1 MKSHTHSNGSAG
13 PAGGLGEKANYDL
26 AFSLGFSCGG
36 SRALRRANL
45 QFASYPLDWTGSP
58 GVVQSAKMVAAD
70 FAGWLDRADLELVD
84 VRAGRF
90 GNHIY
95 RNRKTGFGFPHEFS
109 SFQTFDELYAPTVEK
124 HRRRIERLMAHV
136 RAAKKVLVI
145 YIERPIN
152 ARAADS
158 DLLEAKRVLEAKFP
172 GVAFGLVYFF
182 HHDGAPV
189 SRTVAPDVTAV
200 DCAYR
205 QMANGEVWHEI
216 DYGSVADW
224 LSEHAAVTDPRT
236 EAEKADYAAKSRRR
250 KGSRFAA
257 EGNPFRRKLN
267 ELEYKLYR
275 HLEESLQ
282 AKGVLPRDRALW
294 F

>member
-1 MKSHTHSNGSAG
+1 MKQ
-13 PAGGLGEKANYDL
+13 YDL

-58 GVVQSAKMVAAD
+58 GIVQSAKMIDSD
-70 FAGWLDRADLELVD
+70 FDGWLARDALELVD

-124 HRRRIERLMAHV
+124 HQRRIERLMAHI
-136 RAAKKVLVI
+136 RAAREVLII
-145 YIERPIN
+145 YVERPIN
-152 ARAADS
+152 ARTSDA
-158 DLLEAKRVLEAKFP
+158 DLLEAKQILEKKFP
-172 GVAFGLVYFF
+172 GVEFSLVYFF
-182 HHDGAPV
+182 HHDGATTE
-189 SRTVAPDVTAV
+189 REVAPKVTAV

-205 QMANGEVWHEI
+205 QVVNGEIWHEI
-216 DYGSVADW
+216 EYGSIADW
-224 LSEHAAVTDPRT
+224 LVAHVAVVDPRS
-236 EAEKADYAAKSRRR
+236 EEEKAVYTAKTLQKKRR
-250 KGSRFAA
+250 RFAA
-257 EGNPFRRKLN
+257 EGNPIRRKMN
-267 ELEYKLYR
+267 EFEYKLYR
-275 HLEESLQ
+275 HLEVVLQ
-282 AKGVLPRDRALW
+282 KKGVLPRDRALW

>member
-1 MKSHTHSNGSAG
+1 MKS
-13 PAGGLGEKANYDL
+13 YDL

-58 GVVQSAKMVAAD
+58 GVVASAKMIGSD
-70 FAGWLDRADLELVD
+70 FEGWLEREALELVD
-84 VRAGRF
+84 IRAGRF

-124 HRRRIERLMAHV
+124 HRRRIARLMAHV
-136 RAAKKVLVI
+136 RSARKVLVI
-145 YIERPIN
+145 YVERPIN
-152 ARAADS
+152 ARSADAN
-158 DLLEAKRVLEAKFP
+158 LLEAKRILETKFP
-172 GVAFGLVYFF
+172 GVAFDLVYFF
-182 HHDGAPV
+182 HRDGVAD
-189 SRTVAPDVTAV
+189 SREVAPGVTAV

-205 QMANGEVWHEI
+205 QIVDGEVWHEI
-216 DYGSVADW
+216 EYGSISDWLAAHVTVAD
-224 LSEHAAVTDPRT
+224 PRS
-236 EAEKADYAAKSRRR
+236 EAEKEAYAAESREKKRR
-250 KGSRFAA
+250 RFAA
-257 EGNPFRRKLN
+257 EGNPIRRKLN

-282 AKGVLPRDRALW
+282 EKGVLPRDRALW

>member
-1 MKSHTHSNGSAG
+1 MKS
-13 PAGGLGEKANYDL
+13 YDL

-58 GVVQSAKMVAAD
+58 GIVASAKMIGSE
-70 FAGWLDRADLELVD
+70 FSGWLNRDDLELVD

-95 RNRKTGFGFPHEFS
+95 RNRRTGFGFPHEFS

-124 HRRRIERLMAHV
+124 HGRRIERLMAHV
-136 RAAKKVLVI
+136 RAAKQVLAI

-152 ARAADS
+152 ARTKDAD
-158 DLLEAKRVLEAKFP
+158 LMEAKRILESKFP
-172 GVAFGLVYFF
+172 GVSFDIVYFF
-182 HHDGAPV
+182 HCDDAATREVTSG
-189 SRTVAPDVTAV
+189 VTAV

-205 QMANGEVWHEI
+205 QFLNGEVWHEI
-216 DYGSVADW
+216 EYGRIADW
-224 LSEHAAVTDPRT
+224 LAAHVTVADPRS
-236 EAEKADYAAKSRRR
+236 EAEKQAYAAESREKKRR
-250 KGSRFAA
+250 RFAA
-257 EGNPFRRKLN
+257 EGNPIRRKLN

-282 AKGVLPRDRALW
+282 EKGVLPRDRALW

>member
-1 MKSHTHSNGSAG
+1 MKS
-13 PAGGLGEKANYDL
+13 YDL

-58 GVVQSAKMVAAD
+58 GIVASAKMIDSD
-70 FAGWLDRADLELVD
+70 FSGWLNRDDLELVD

-124 HRRRIERLMAHV
+124 HGRRIERLMAHV
-136 RAAKKVLVI
+136 RAAKQVLAI
-145 YIERPIN
+145 YVERPIN
-152 ARAADS
+152 ARAKDA
-158 DLLEAKRVLEAKFP
+158 DLLETKRILESKFP
-172 GVAFGLVYFF
+172 GVTFDIVYFF
-182 HHDGAPV
+182 HRDGAAE
-189 SRTVAPDVTAV
+189 SREVAPGVTTV

-205 QMANGEVWHEI
+205 QFLNGEVWHEI
-216 DYGSVADW
+216 EYGSVADW
-224 LSEHAAVTDPRT
+224 LAGRVTVADPRS
-236 EAEKADYAAKSRRR
+236 EAEKQAYAAESREKKRR
-250 KGSRFAA
+250 RFAA
-257 EGNPFRRKLN
+257 EGNAIRRKLN

-282 AKGVLPRDRALW
+282 EKGVLPRDRALW

>member
-1 MKSHTHSNGSAG
+1 MKA
-13 PAGGLGEKANYDL
+13 YDL

-58 GVVQSAKMVAAD
+58 GVLASAKMIESD
-70 FAGWLDRADLELVD
+70 FADWLDRGALELVD

-109 SFQTFDELYAPTVEK
+109 SFQTFDELYAPTVAK
-124 HRRRIERLMAHV
+124 HRRRIERLMAHI
-136 RAAKKVLVI
+136 RAAKKVLAI
-145 YIERPIN
+145 YVERPID
-152 ARAADS
+152 ARTKDAD
-158 DLLEAKRVLEAKFP
+158 LVEAKRILEAKFP
-172 GVAFGLVYFF
+172 GVAFDLVYFF
-182 HHDGAPV
+182 HRDGAAE
-189 SRTVAPDVTAV
+189 SREVASGVTAV

-205 QMANGEVWHEI
+205 QFLHGEVWHEI
-216 DYGSVADW
+216 EYGGIADW
-224 LSEHAAVTDPRT
+224 LTAHATVADPRS
-236 EAEKADYAAKSRRR
+236 EEEKAAYAAESRRKER
-250 KGSRFAA
+250 KRFAA
-257 EGNPFRRKLN
+257 ERNPIRRKIN

-275 HLEESLQ
+275 HLEEVLQ
-282 AKGVLPRDRALW
+282 GKGVLPPDRALW

>member
-1 MKSHTHSNGSAG
+1 MKR
-13 PAGGLGEKANYDL
+13 YDL

-58 GVVQSAKMVAAD
+58 GLLQSAKMIDSD
-70 FAGWLDRADLELVD
+70 FADWLNRDALELVD
-84 VRAGRF
+84 VRTGRF

-124 HRRRIERLMAHV
+124 HRRRIERLMEHV
-136 RAAKKVLVI
+136 RGAKRVLAI

-152 ARAADS
+152 MRTADS
-158 DLLEAKRVLEAKFP
+158 DILEAKRILEVKFS
-172 GVAFGLVYFF
+172 GVAFDLVYFF
-182 HHDGAPV
+182 HHDGDAE
-189 SRTVAPDVTAV
+189 SRDVAPGVTAV

-205 QMANGEVWHEI
+205 QFVNGEVWHEI
-216 DYGSVADW
+216 DYVSVSDW
-224 LSEHAAVTDPRT
+224 LAANVEVKDPRSKG
-236 EAEKADYAAKSRRR
+236 EKAVYEEMSRKAKH
-250 KGSRFAA
+250 KRFAA
-257 EGNPFRRKLN
+257 EGNRLRRKLN

-275 HLEESLQ
+275 HLEEALQ
-282 AKGVLPRDRALW
+282 AKGVLPRERALW